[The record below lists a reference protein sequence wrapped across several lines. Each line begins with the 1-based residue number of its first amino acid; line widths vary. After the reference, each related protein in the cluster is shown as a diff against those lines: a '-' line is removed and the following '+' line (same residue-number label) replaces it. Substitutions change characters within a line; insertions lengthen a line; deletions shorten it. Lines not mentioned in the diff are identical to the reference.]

1 MCARQ
6 QVSWCVGETT
16 LYFRPT
22 RGRFINDSS
31 TGGGTYTCVAE
42 VSYRRRRKD
51 CETQWCLEPGL
62 DSDNLALHLEVGGRG
77 WYAVGWRCLPAGRV
91 RHHQRSF
98 SVPVDCRTRLRS
110 AQKAISLFFLNK
122 VVCVCVCVCVRHDTA
137 SDPFPVIGPHLCNSL
152 TARTFEGTQ
161 LVIRRFKAMSWIIIL
176 TERKHWAQWAGVT
189 FHVIII
195 FYTLGI

>member
-77 WYAVGWRCLPAGRV
+77 
-91 RHHQRSF
+91 
-98 SVPVDCRTRLRS
+98 
-110 AQKAISLFFLNK
+110 
-122 VVCVCVCVCVRHDTA
+122 
-137 SDPFPVIGPHLCNSL
+137 
-152 TARTFEGTQ
+152 
-161 LVIRRFKAMSWIIIL
+161 
-176 TERKHWAQWAGVT
+176 
-189 FHVIII
+189 
-195 FYTLGI
+195 